1 VYVTAQVT
9 SAVIGTSVSKMF
21 AKSEGVFLYILFAL
35 AIVFA
40 AINVVSLIFAATT
53 VDQGVFVP
61 MQTCTTLI
69 TNMVTGL
76 IIWQDLNTLG
86 DNLFVYVIM
95 HLIMLLGIW
104 LLAPEDAIAQY
115 KGNIN
120 LEVIKGGAMGENPVH
135 RQIRSESNLRL
146 GSVSVDSAASDPGYS
161 RVDPSYIR
169 DAVVGRSATM
179 SNDAWGKSVSQP
191 PPAKRSSVETGA
203 TRRPR
208 TRSITMLAVEIA
220 ALPLAAI
227 STISPQFSEE
237 QKHAWR
243 HTLTRKNLVGGP
255 TFVALP
261 IHPPVVN
268 LTMPSGV
275 SASAPSACT
284 SAAPPEPLGSPRS
297 RQQVSSSLSAVRETM
312 AESSSEN
319 LGQSSSV

>member
-1 VYVTAQVT
+1 MP
-9 SAVIGTSVSKMF
+9 VIGAEHRCRAWVQSIG
-21 AKSEGVFLYILFAL
+21 AEHRC
-35 AIVFA
+35 
-40 AINVVSLIFAATT
+40 SLH
-53 VDQGVFVP
+53 
-61 MQTCTTLI
+61 
-69 TNMVTGL
+69 
-76 IIWQDLNTLG
+76 
-86 DNLFVYVIM
+86 VYYTP
-95 HLIMLLGIW
+95 
-104 LLAPEDAIAQY
+104 LLAEDPRV
-115 KGNIN
+115 
-120 LEVIKGGAMGENPVH
+120 L
-135 RQIRSESNLRL
+135 
-146 GSVSVDSAASDPGYS
+146 YS
-161 RVDPSYIR
+161 ILY
-169 DAVVGRSATM
+169 T
-179 SNDAWGKSVSQP
+179 
-191 PPAKRSSVETGA
+191 
-203 TRRPR
+203 RPR

-261 IHPPVVN
+261 IHPPAVN

-275 SASAPSACT
+275 STAPSACT